1 MKRFLILVLFFVF
14 VLPVNALEFDIKST
28 NAILYNYN
36 LDEVIYEKN
45 SNEKV
50 KIASLTKIMTT
61 TVAIENIDNLNE
73 EVTITYEMLKGLIEE
88 NASVVGYRIGDRIT
102 YKDLLYGSLLP
113 SGADA
118 TRALAISIAGS
129 EEEYVKLMNKKAKEL
144 NMNNT
149 IFTNSSGLDTNNQYS
164 TVSDVLILLKYAL
177 QNETFKEI
185 YTTFK
190 YKDLNSTLNK
200 LLNNYNIQNKYI
212 KGAKTGYTD
221 LAGYCLSSYSNDNNI
236 EYLLITTGVY
246 EDYPYSVVDHN
257 QILSYMFE
265 NYKYGEIKPIIKI
278 DNKYSNEDIEIKF
291 DTKDYLYK
299 DKLYYEYE
307 GLSQISYKDKNKLI
321 GTLKIYIDDDIE
333 KIDVYAPNDIE
344 INYLLILRKYFYIP
358 VILIVLGGIYGY
370 RNHRRR
376 TTRNKLLHNNQR

>member
-246 EDYPYSVVDHN
+246 SIVRNPVYSAV
-257 QILSYMFE
+257 
-265 NYKYGEIKPIIKI
+265 
-278 DNKYSNEDIEIKF
+278 
-291 DTKDYLYK
+291 
-299 DKLYYEYE
+299 
-307 GLSQISYKDKNKLI
+307 
-321 GTLKIYIDDDIE
+321 
-333 KIDVYAPNDIE
+333 
-344 INYLLILRKYFYIP
+344 LLMCTGAICMANNLVLFFIP
-358 VILIVLGGIYGY
+358 VICWIYI
-370 RNHRRR
+370 
-376 TTRNKLLHNNQR
+376 TIFLKLTEEKWLVNLYGQEYIEYCKRVNRCIPWFPRHK

>member
-129 EEEYVKLMNKKAKEL
+129 EEEYIKLMNKKAKEL

-185 YTTFK
+185 YTTFT

-221 LAGYCLSSYSNDNNI
+221 LAGYCLSSYSNDNNM

-299 DKLYYEYE
+299 DKIYYEYE

-321 GTLKIYIDDDIE
+321 GTLKIYIDDGLE
-333 KIDVYAPNDIE
+333 QIDVYAPNDIE
-344 INYLLILRKYFYIP
+344 IDYLLILRKYFYIP

-376 TTRNKLLHNNQR
+376 TTRNKLLHNN

>member
-1 MKRFLILVLFFVF
+1 
-14 VLPVNALEFDIKST
+14 
-28 NAILYNYN
+28 
-36 LDEVIYEKN
+36 
-45 SNEKV
+45 
-50 KIASLTKIMTT
+50 
-61 TVAIENIDNLNE
+61 
-73 EVTITYEMLKGLIEE
+73 
-88 NASVVGYRIGDRIT
+88 
-102 YKDLLYGSLLP
+102 
-113 SGADA
+113 
-118 TRALAISIAGS
+118 
-129 EEEYVKLMNKKAKEL
+129 MNKKAKEL

-299 DKLYYEYE
+299 DKIYYEYE
-307 GLSQISYKDKNKLI
+307 GLNQISYKDKNKLI
-321 GTLKIYIDDDIE
+321 GTLKIYIDDDME
-333 KIDVYAPNDIE
+333 QIDVYAPNDIE
-344 INYLLILRKYFYIP
+344 SDYLLILRKYFYIP

-370 RNHRRR
+370 TTNRRR
-376 TTRNKLLHNNQR
+376 TTRNKLLHNN

>member
-149 IFTNSSGLDTNNQYS
+149 IFTNSSGLDTDNQYS

-185 YTTFK
+185 YTTFQ

-257 QILSYMFE
+257 QMLSYVFE

-299 DKLYYEYE
+299 DKIYYEYE

-333 KIDVYAPNDIE
+333 QIDVYAPNDIE

-376 TTRNKLLHNNQR
+376 TTRNKLLHNN